1 MNESPIDILL
11 ELPFSFK
18 DYPNPEH
25 LYAYLTIS
33 AWQAGIEILDGV
45 FGIA

>member
-1 MNESPIDILL
+1 MNPGTVIEV
-11 ELPFSFK
+11 PFAFE
-18 DYPNPEH
+18 DFPDPEY